1 MKVYYRHYLYY
12 TSDQSIQK
20 HILRHISRSCDCR
33 YCFLYN
39 CLHTV
44 DCNFHHTIR
53 QYILFKIIKVT
64 IQCIYLY
71 ITTETKKMIHDLSR
85 YLTFNTIHS
94 SPSRFTTKANSK
106 LYVTHIVFTVGG
118 TRAVTFIS
126 IDARFLTP

>member
-1 MKVYYRHYLYY
+1 MTVLHNIHHYVFVFKMHKSFFFKSNVVFVLDPLIKYFDTELKCSGRRLSTNPSFSSKCNYNLNTYMKVYYRHYLYY

-64 IQCIYLY
+64 I
-71 ITTETKKMIHDLSR
+71 
-85 YLTFNTIHS
+85 
-94 SPSRFTTKANSK
+94 
-106 LYVTHIVFTVGG
+106 
-118 TRAVTFIS
+118 
-126 IDARFLTP
+126 